1 MMKKKKI
8 IFKTF
13 KGAWLEQWRYS
24 WRQTLLGLRRQPL
37 STFLTIMV
45 IAFSLTLPSLC
56 YIFWKNV
63 HHAAILWY
71 PKPQLT
77 AFLDKTLDESASKN
91 LVAILKQ
98 EHGVDKVQYLSREE
112 TLAEFREASGFSDAL
127 KMLEENPL
135 PAVAIITP
143 QAQFQT
149 TDALNKL
156 KIKINKVV
164 GVTEVRMDDSWFIRL
179 VALTELIKKT
189 ALVIG
194 LLMLTSVFLVIG
206 HSIRSSLFSQRE
218 AMNVMKLIGA
228 TKSFILQPFLN
239 VGVLLGFTG
248 ALLSFILSQALIWK
262 LDVWVTQ
269 SARSFDTIFV
279 FRGLNWNEGLL
290 LLLSA
295 AMMGW
300 VSAWLATVQH
310 LRKFTVS

>member
-8 IFKTF
+8 IFKIF
-13 KGAWLEQWRYS
+13 KGTWLEQSRYS

-45 IAFSLTLPSLC
+45 ITFSLTLPSLC

-63 HHAAILWY
+63 HHAASLWY

-77 AFLDKTLDESASKN
+77 AFLNKTLDESASKN

-179 VALTELIKKT
+179 VALTELIKKI

-194 LLMLTSVFLVIG
+194 FLMLTSVFLVIG

-262 LDVWVTQ
+262 LDVWVSQ

-300 VSAWLATVQH
+300 VSAWLATVQY
-310 LRKFTVS
+310 LRKFTAS